1 MFAEYYR
8 RYRELVTVKRQ
19 LDALNAS
26 ESDKQRRIEALT
38 AEIDTID
45 AAALQPGEEK
55 EVEIRIK
62 DEFIKLGQAL
72 KLAGVVEDGV
82 EAKYAINDGL
92 VLVNGEVENR
102 RGRKIH
108 PGDTISYDGKDI
120 YVIG

>member
-1 MFAEYYR
+1 MESVNQIQERKFK
-8 RYRELVTVKRQ
+8 REKNWR
-19 LDALNAS
+19 S
-26 ESDKQRRIEALT
+26 EL
-38 AEIDTID
+38 
-45 AAALQPGEEK
+45 
-55 EVEIRIK
+55 
-62 DEFIKLGQAL
+62 IKLGQAL

>member
-1 MFAEYYR
+1 M
-8 RYRELVTVKRQ
+8 
-19 LDALNAS
+19 
-26 ESDKQRRIEALT
+26 
-38 AEIDTID
+38 
-45 AAALQPGEEK
+45 
-55 EVEIRIK
+55 EIRIK

-120 YVIG
+120 YVIEMCIRDSQCSGFRTGRQASYICHP

>member
-1 MFAEYYR
+1 M
-8 RYRELVTVKRQ
+8 
-19 LDALNAS
+19 
-26 ESDKQRRIEALT
+26 
-38 AEIDTID
+38 
-45 AAALQPGEEK
+45 
-55 EVEIRIK
+55 EIRIK

-120 YVIG
+120 YVILNCLGLDPYLGWNTKETDSYLEELVREFTDS